1 MIKTLPFRRFM
12 IRRCL
17 LVLLVLGS
25 PSLLAQKHV
34 ADSLQKVLLGNLKD
48 TARAG
53 RIRDLSQAM
62 YRYDPD
68 SALLIAYDGLRF
80 AKEIEEP
87 VHISKMYEMIAII
100 LTKTGNFSKA
110 LQYYIENLKI
120 EESLPS
126 EDGIICANIN
136 IGIVYAYMLDYDN
149 ALKSYTKANNLLYV
163 FKDTSGDIA
172 YEQRLKYSTLLN
184 IGDAFEKKMELDSAF
199 FYYNASL
206 RIANSTNDDYK
217 KGLAMLGIANV
228 FAAMNKNEEAL
239 IQYKTSLAYLQKM
252 EVEES
257 LCDVSLGMA
266 KLFTKLNKKD
276 SAIYYARS
284 GLFFAKKNRFLSKQ
298 LDLSNFLNKYYASTN
313 QVDSAYF
320 YLSTATTLKDSIL
333 GDEKVRVAQ
342 QILFDENIR
351 QLELIEKAAQ
361 EKEER
366 RQQLQ
371 HIFIGIL
378 IPSLFLFTLL
388 LARIKIQIKWLKFL
402 GVISLLFLF
411 EYLTLL
417 LHPLVQEITHH
428 TPIFEILI
436 FVCIAALLIPAH
448 HKIEHWLIEKLV
460 HRVQSSQL
468 THDST
473 QTSSTENTNNLKAE
487 TDQKAPNKTTLLESK
502 KPRK

>member
-1 MIKTLPFRRFM
+1 M
-12 IRRCL
+12 
-17 LVLLVLGS
+17 
-25 PSLLAQKHV
+25 
-34 ADSLQKVLLGNLKD
+34 
-48 TARAG
+48 
-53 RIRDLSQAM
+53 
-62 YRYDPD
+62 
-68 SALLIAYDGLRF
+68 
-80 AKEIEEP
+80 
-87 VHISKMYEMIAII
+87 
-100 LTKTGNFSKA
+100 
-110 LQYYIENLKI
+110 
-120 EESLPS
+120 PS

-417 LHPLVQEITHH
+417 LHPWCRKL
-428 TPIFEILI
+428 PIILR
-436 FVCIAALLIPAH
+436 F
-448 HKIEHWLIEKLV
+448 
-460 HRVQSSQL
+460 
-468 THDST
+468 
-473 QTSSTENTNNLKAE
+473 LKY
-487 TDQKAPNKTTLLESK
+487 
-502 KPRK
+502 

>member
-1 MIKTLPFRRFM
+1 
-12 IRRCL
+12 
-17 LVLLVLGS
+17 
-25 PSLLAQKHV
+25 
-34 ADSLQKVLLGNLKD
+34 
-48 TARAG
+48 
-53 RIRDLSQAM
+53 
-62 YRYDPD
+62 
-68 SALLIAYDGLRF
+68 
-80 AKEIEEP
+80 
-87 VHISKMYEMIAII
+87 
-100 LTKTGNFSKA
+100 
-110 LQYYIENLKI
+110 
-120 EESLPS
+120 
-126 EDGIICANIN
+126 
-136 IGIVYAYMLDYDN
+136 
-149 ALKSYTKANNLLYV
+149 
-163 FKDTSGDIA
+163 
-172 YEQRLKYSTLLN
+172 
-184 IGDAFEKKMELDSAF
+184 
-199 FYYNASL
+199 
-206 RIANSTNDDYK
+206 
-217 KGLAMLGIANV
+217 
-228 FAAMNKNEEAL
+228 
-239 IQYKTSLAYLQKM
+239 
-252 EVEES
+252 
-257 LCDVSLGMA
+257 MA

-473 QTSSTENTNNLKAE
+473 QTSS
-487 TDQKAPNKTTLLESK
+487 
-502 KPRK
+502 